1 MIIFVKTRTRKT
13 VIPLDVEPEDTIQNV
28 KRKIVAEVRIP
39 VDQQRLTFEDKTLK
53 DDAVYAGT
61 NLILND
67 EVLTDDRTLKD
78 YDIQAGSTIHLFC
91 LLLGRIHVKPQTGKM
106 ITLEVVPEVTIENVK
121 KMCEEKGEAV
131 ECTRIVYAG
140 KTLEDKHTLG
150 HYNIQ
155 RESILRLISTRRDS
169 VMPILLQTL
178 TGKTI
183 TLEVAPQDTIDAVK
197 KEVFWKEGM
206 TVEHQSLFYAG
217 KKLDDRKTLK
227 DYNITRSSVL
237 NLILNKSPEG
247 KLKEVYQSK
256 EGGLNGDGGEWGD
269 WTGACL
275 SVSFQLKAPPFVFL
289 IHFNLS
295 VVSLKGERWSL
306 NCPQ

>member
-1 MIIFVKTRTRKT
+1 MIIFVKTQTRKT

-39 VDQQRLTFEDKTLK
+39 VDQQRLTFKHKTLE
-53 DDAVYAGT
+53 DDAVYVGT
-61 NLILND
+61 NLILSD

-78 YDIQAGSTIHLFC
+78 YDIQAGSTIHLFR
-91 LLLGRIHVKPQTGKM
+91 LLRGRIHVKLQTGKM
-106 ITLEVVPEVTIENVK
+106 IPLDVMPEDTIENIK
-121 KMCEEKGEAV
+121 KMCEEKGIAV
-131 ECTRIVYAG
+131 ECTHIVYAG
-140 KTLEDKHTLG
+140 KTLQDKHTLG
-150 HYNIQ
+150 HYNIE

-169 VMPILLQTL
+169 VMPIRLQTL

-217 KKLDDRKTLK
+217 KKLNDRKTLK

-256 EGGLNGDGGEWGD
+256 EVDLNGDG
-269 WTGACL
+269 
-275 SVSFQLKAPPFVFL
+275 
-289 IHFNLS
+289 
-295 VVSLKGERWSL
+295 
-306 NCPQ
+306 